1 MHLSKN
7 NNRDY
12 GFEQSSLYCKKIV
25 MQRIR
30 KGRWNIVEEGF
41 VSKPFMCAEMKKTPQ
56 LSLRGFLFGGES
68 GIRTPDLRI
77 MIPSL

>member
-41 VSKPFMCAEMKKTPQ
+41 VSKPFMCAEMKNVRCQVPAVDLHRTKTPYATG
-56 LSLRGFLFGGES
+56 S
-68 GIRTPDLRI
+68 
-77 MIPSL
+77 